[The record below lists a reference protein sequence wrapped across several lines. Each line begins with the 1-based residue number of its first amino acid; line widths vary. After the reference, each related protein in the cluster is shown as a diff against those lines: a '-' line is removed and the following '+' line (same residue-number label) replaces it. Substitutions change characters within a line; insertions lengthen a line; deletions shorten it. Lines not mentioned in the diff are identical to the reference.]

1 MCESCF
7 GSSAGIPPPAWRGT
21 SAVLRSWAELLTHL
35 PHTSGYV
42 LPGLSHV
49 GINKQLKLCPK
60 PRGYL
65 YKIIEC
71 HLCLAVSFALAT
83 CQWEKATNINI
94 YKCFFR
100 HESSSWGVRLL
111 CRLPLQGSQEAMTL
125 TVSQAQSSILTKYQS
140 HFSPD
145 FSSAWAYLH
154 FLPNPVAYQKSLF
167 SRPVYLQQT
176 SNILFSTS
184 KSHLT
189 SFLKI
194 WH

>member
-1 MCESCF
+1 MILWWQILSKF
-7 GSSAGIPPPAWRGT
+7 FNTKFPFAYIQVYTIYIPLHRK
-21 SAVLRSWAELLTHL
+21 LLT
-35 PHTSGYV
+35 
-42 LPGLSHV
+42 LSH
-49 GINKQLKLCPK
+49 
-60 PRGYL
+60 
-65 YKIIEC
+65 
-71 HLCLAVSFALAT
+71 AT

-94 YKCFFR
+94 HKCFFR

-125 TVSQAQSSILTKYQS
+125 TVSQSPSSILTKYQS